1 MLHGEFCVDT
11 GDTRRD
17 RALSPEEV
25 DEGSHGI
32 IAFPAVT
39 AAAVDATTT
48 VTVEDDPAGVELDVT
63 GRYELAR
70 LWLLSPSLTL
80 GRGALVTTLRDEGEH
95 EAAPHGT
102 PGPPWRC
109 HRWVVDVDPASV
121 TGPPLHLPPEEAA
134 ASRPAQGDRVLL
146 TVDRREDGAA
156 RRITI
161 DLRVLGG

>member
-1 MLHGEFCVDT
+1 MLHGGFCVDT

-25 DEGSHGI
+25 
-32 IAFPAVT
+32 
-39 AAAVDATTT
+39 
-48 VTVEDDPAGVELDVT
+48 
-63 GRYELAR
+63 
-70 LWLLSPSLTL
+70 
-80 GRGALVTTLRDEGEH
+80 DEGEH